1 MMRARRP
8 RSHVRFFMGLPPRCI
23 QDGRAQASAKALLR
37 RTFSASCSSTR
48 YLWLRSA
55 LRAFASHRL
64 SYDAPLVHQVKSC
77 SAYECLSQCHW
88 ERGRV
93 FLRVAEAPGEFIGK
107 ATAEVRVT
115 GTAFGVSE
123 EEGITT
129 VNVVGGRVAVVS
141 GGGSAQVERG
151 QSAGAAADRPPAM
164 IPDKPYA
171 ELAWA
176 RDVTAFKQ

>member
-1 MMRARRP
+1 M
-8 RSHVRFFMGLPPRCI
+8 
-23 QDGRAQASAKALLR
+23 
-37 RTFSASCSSTR
+37 
-48 YLWLRSA
+48 
-55 LRAFASHRL
+55 
-64 SYDAPLVHQVKSC
+64 
-77 SAYECLSQCHW
+77 
-88 ERGRV
+88 
-93 FLRVAEAPGEFIGK
+93 
-107 ATAEVRVT
+107 T

-171 ELAWA
+171 ELSWA
-176 RDVTAFKQ
+176 RDVIEFKQQPLQDVLDWLSENSGYTFYSAPDIASICASISIRGESVEEVLDTLAFACGFGYTIDGRDYTIRKQGE

>member
-1 MMRARRP
+1 MWEN
-8 RSHVRFFMGLPPRCI
+8 I
-23 QDGRAQASAKALLR
+23 Q
-37 RTFSASCSSTR
+37 
-48 YLWLRSA
+48 LWLEFWA
-55 LRAFASHRL
+55 DVTVKGQTTD
-64 SYDAPLVHQVKSC
+64 DAPLVHQVKSC